1 MEKRLKVPLNSAD
14 NNRATN
20 KGATMRR
27 ILSITTLAIML
38 VLIALPAVATG
49 KHGKPEVSSTCD
61 TLTVTADKKAEWTA
75 YIGDGDV
82 TMKGSYTFSHGQPGQ
97 YWAVVYKG
105 KVIAEGQFEGCT
117 TTTTP
122 GETTTTLPVTTTVP
136 FETIQVCRDGA
147 LVFIDPMERLE
158 SDTDE
163 CETPEETTTT
173 QPETTTTIAP
183 VTTQPS
189 VVDTTA
195 PVEAKVLPFTG
206 IEDYLPILAG
216 GLVMFGALVLS
227 FMGRNKEVS

>member
-1 MEKRLKVPLNSAD
+1 
-14 NNRATN
+14 
-20 KGATMRR
+20 MRR

-49 KHGKPEVSSTCD
+49 KHNKPEVSSTCD
-61 TLTVTADKKAEWTA
+61 TLTITADKKVEWTV
-75 YIGDGDV
+75 YIGDGEV

-97 YWAVVYKG
+97 YWAVVYKS

-122 GETTTTLPVTTTVP
+122 DETTTTLPVTTTVP
-136 FETIQVCRDGA
+136 FETIQVCRDGE

-163 CETPEETTTT
+163 CEIPEETTTT
-173 QPETTTTIAP
+173 QPETTTTTAVTEAP
-183 VTTQPS
+183 TT
-189 VVDTTA
+189 TT
-195 PVEAKVLPFTG
+195 PVQAKVLPFTG
-206 IEDYLPILAG
+206 ISDYLPVLAG

-227 FMGRNKEVS
+227 FMGRNKEVGDR